1 MNRYISFRK
10 GLSGFAMA
18 VLLCSPLSLLAAAG
32 DSTLVDDCEGG
43 SNQNKMG
50 QYWYYYDDTK
60 DGGNST
66 IDAKKDT
73 DGKYV
78 FTPAAAEG
86 NPGAAAKISYTFGD
100 TMPHN
105 AAGDSWA
112 NMVGMG
118 TMFCKD
124 GSTIDATGATSITF
138 WAKADPEI
146 DVNVEVAT
154 STITDFNYHF
164 MNFKLL
170 PQWTQYTLSFTDK
183 SFKQDPTWGSGK
195 KPGVT
200 FDVKKMEKI
209 QWKISDPGT
218 GGTGTVWID
227 NIVIQGAYIAPEDVC
242 PTCVAAPSIPT
253 PSCKVTDFDD
263 AEDPSRN
270 NFGFF
275 TYCYIDSIGR
285 SSNDYSR
292 IVAGASLDDP
302 SNPVIEINGNGNG
315 TGNGAYLNF
324 VLGNSYTS
332 GTNAIKPFVGIGTM
346 LQIDKKTHPT
356 AIIKAFDASN
366 YTGIYLEYKTDANLT
381 APVRVEVPAQ
391 IIDKEGAVH
400 YIYLPPTKGEW
411 KGAKIP
417 FVTFRLPTWEGVT
430 QEAIDQTSLQKIQ
443 IAIQSDPSTAGEL
456 YIDNIYL
463 YGSSDCPEVGV
474 IKALVK
480 NNSVPMSLK
489 KTPGNLAVS
498 LALPTGTHTGI
509 VELVSISGRV
519 ILKHDIKINGA
530 MNSTFN
536 LGYSKLPSGA
546 YILKVSTAY
555 GEGKTFNTSERVLIF
570 N

>member
-1 MNRYISFRK
+1 MNRCMSFRK
-10 GLSGFAMA
+10 GLAGLAIT
-18 VLLCSPLSLLAAAG
+18 VLLCSPLSLFAADG

-50 QYWYYYDDTK
+50 YYWYYYDDTK

-66 IDAKKDT
+66 IDAPKD
-73 DGKYV
+73 GSGSYV

-86 NPGAAAKISYTFGD
+86 HPGAAAKISYTFGD

-105 AAGDSWA
+105 ATGDSWA

-124 GSTIDATGATSITF
+124 GSTIDATGATGITF

-146 DVNVEVAT
+146 NVNVEIAT
-154 STITDFNYHF
+154 STVTDFNYHF
-164 MNFKLL
+164 MNFNLTSE
-170 PQWTQYTLSFTDK
+170 WTQYTISFTDK

-195 KPGVT
+195 KPGIT
-200 FDVKKMEKI
+200 FDVKEMQKI

-218 GGTGTVWID
+218 GGAGTVWID
-227 NIVIQGAYIAPEDVC
+227 NIVIQGAYVAQEDFC
-242 PTCVAAPSIPT
+242 QTCVGAPSILT
-253 PSCKVTDFDD
+253 PSCKVTGFDD
-263 AEDPSRN
+263 TEDPSRN

-285 SSNDYSR
+285 LSNDYSH

-324 VLGNSYTS
+324 VLGNSYASNGNT
-332 GTNAIKPFVGIGTM
+332 IKPFVGIGTM

-356 AIIKAFDASN
+356 AIIKAFDASK
-366 YTGIYLEYKTDANLT
+366 YTGLYLEYKTDANFT
-381 APVRVEVPAQ
+381 SPVRIEVPAQ
-391 IIDKEGAVH
+391 EIAKEGAVH

-417 FVTFRLPTWEGVT
+417 FTTFKLPTWEGIT
-430 QEAIDQTSLQKIQ
+430 QEVIDQTSLQKIQ
-443 IAIQSDPSTAGEL
+443 IAIQSDPSTTGEI
-456 YIDNIYL
+456 YVDNIYF
-463 YGSSDCPEVGV
+463 YGSSDCPQVGV
-474 IKALVK
+474 NKGLVR
-480 NNSVPMSLK
+480 NNTASMSLK
-489 KTPGNLAVS
+489 QTPKNLTVS
-498 LALPTGTHTGI
+498 LALPTGVHSGI
-509 VELVSISGRV
+509 IELVSISGRV
-519 ILKHDIKINGA
+519 ILKQDIKVVGGT
-530 MNSTFN
+530 NSAFN

-546 YILKVSTAY
+546 YILKVKTVY
-555 GEGKTFNTSERVLIF
+555 GQGKSFSVSERVSVI